1 MREAIHVEKPYFL
14 ASLKEWVF
22 TTDHKKIGILYF
34 TVSYV
39 FFLVAG
45 LFGMG
50 VRFEQTQPGTQVIAY
65 DTYNYFLT
73 GHGVVMLLWWAI
85 AAHVGGFG
93 NFLLPLMIGARDVAF
108 PRLNALSWWMF
119 FGASVLV
126 LLTLLPGNQ
135 IKMMWTGYPPF
146 SSNPDAGVTALYVFV
161 IHLLGASSIATAVNF
176 IVTYLKMRA
185 PGVTF
190 WKTNMYIHT
199 LIAANVI
206 QLIGVP
212 SLAGAVT
219 MLLLDT
225 YFGTNFF
232 NPAKGGD
239 PLLYQNVFWFYSH
252 PVVYVQ
258 VLPIFGF
265 FSEIVPVFARRPLFG
280 YHTMVFAVWGIVALS
295 FIVWI
300 HHMFVSG
307 VPNWIRV
314 LMSYTTLLIAV
325 PTGIKIFNWML
336 TLYKGA
342 IQLRSQM
349 LYALGGIFMFLI
361 GGLTGIPNAMV
372 AIDLGISDSLFV
384 VGHFHYV
391 LGMAVTLGILGAII
405 HWFPLATGK
414 LYPEN
419 LGKISFWVIFAGA
432 NIFYFFQMVVGML
445 GNPRRYPDYPP
456 IPEWTTLHMIQTIGA
471 IILGVGVLIFT
482 WGIIK
487 GLISGEKAPQNPW
500 KSPSLEWR
508 LPVPAPAHNFGDEPP
523 KIEKDWHPYRFDKME
538 EGNK

>member
-1 MREAIHVEKPYFL
+1 MREALHVERPYFL
-14 ASLKEWVF
+14 ASLKEWIF

-34 TVSYV
+34 TVSYI

-45 LFGMG
+45 LFGLG
-50 VRFEQTQPGTQVIAY
+50 IRLEQAQPGMQVVSY
-65 DTYNYFLT
+65 DTYNYLLT
-73 GHGVVMLLWWAI
+73 GHGAVMLLWWAI
-85 AAHVGGFG
+85 AAHIGGLG
-93 NFLLPLMIGARDVAF
+93 NFLLPLMIGARDLAF

-146 SSNPDAGVTALYVFV
+146 ASHPNAGVTALYVFI
-161 IHLLGASSIATAVNF
+161 IHLLGASSIATAINF

-190 WKTNMYIHT
+190 WKTNMFVHA

-206 QLIGVP
+206 QLVGVP
-212 SLAGAVT
+212 ALAGAVT

-225 YFGTNFF
+225 YLGTNFF

-239 PLLYQNVFWFYSH
+239 PLIYQNIFWFYSH

-258 VLPIFGF
+258 ILPIFGL

-280 YHTMVFAVWGIVALS
+280 YPTMVFAIWGIVVLS

-307 VPNWIRV
+307 VPNWARV
-314 LMSYTTLLIAV
+314 LFSYTTLLIAV

-342 IQLRSQM
+342 IQFRSQM

-361 GGLTGIPNAMV
+361 GGLTGVPNAAV
-372 AIDLGISDSLFV
+372 ALDLGLSDSLFV

-391 LGMAVTLGILGAII
+391 LGMALTLGILGAVI

-414 LYPEN
+414 FYPETI
-419 LGKISFWVIFAGA
+419 GKVSFWLIFFGA
-432 NIFYFFQMVVGML
+432 NIFYFSQLIVGLL

-456 IPEWTTLHMIQTIGA
+456 IPEWATLHMIQTVGA
-471 IILGVGVLIFT
+471 LILGLGILLFT
-482 WGIIK
+482 IGIIK

-508 LPVPAPAHNFGDEPP
+508 LPVPAPAHNFGEEPP
-523 KIEKDWHPYRFDKME
+523 KVDKDWHPYRFDRL
-538 EGNK
+538 EGGK